1 MLKALREGL
10 SEAAFDS
17 FVTREFFIQL
27 QALHTQAFQGAALP
41 NVTLIE
47 VRENSGAAPP
57 VEAVRLAED
66 DPDLLKV
73 RQLRIGSWVEFR
85 EDEENTLRCKL
96 TAIIA
101 PANSYIF
108 VNRTGLKVLEK
119 TCTELALEFK
129 RGGVRTLD
137 DALLFDRALASVIGS
152 LRQLN
157 RAK

>member
-1 MLKALREGL
+1 M
-10 SEAAFDS
+10 
-17 FVTREFFIQL
+17 
-27 QALHTQAFQGAALP
+27 
-41 NVTLIE
+41 TLIE

-119 TCTELALEFK
+119 PA
-129 RGGVRTLD
+129 RSWPWSS
-137 DALLFDRALASVIGS
+137 SVAGS
-152 LRQLN
+152 APWMMHCCSTARW
-157 RAK
+157 RR

>member
-1 MLKALREGL
+1 MP
-10 SEAAFDS
+10 S
-17 FVTREFFIQL
+17 
-27 QALHTQAFQGAALP
+27 QAL
-41 NVTLIE
+41 
-47 VRENSGAAPP
+47 S
-57 VEAVRLAED
+57 LAED

-73 RQLRIGSWVEFR
+73 RQLHIGSWVEFR

-137 DALLFDRALASVIGS
+137 DALLFDRALASVIGN

>member
-1 MLKALREGL
+1 MQ
-10 SEAAFDS
+10 
-17 FVTREFFIQL
+17 T
-27 QALHTQAFQGAALP
+27 LHTQAFQGAALP
-41 NVTLIE
+41 SVALVE
-47 VRENSGAAPP
+47 VCAQSDAQAG
-57 VEAVRLAED
+57 EAVSLAED

-73 RQLRIGSWVEFR
+73 RQLHIGSWVEFR
-85 EDEENTLRCKL
+85 EDEENALRCKL

-101 PANSYIF
+101 PANRHIF

-119 TCTELALEFK
+119 TSTELALEFK

-137 DALLFDRALASVIGS
+137 DALLFDRALASVIGN

>member
-1 MLKALREGL
+1 MP
-10 SEAAFDS
+10 S
-17 FVTREFFIQL
+17 
-27 QALHTQAFQGAALP
+27 QAL
-41 NVTLIE
+41 
-47 VRENSGAAPP
+47 S
-57 VEAVRLAED
+57 LAED

-73 RQLRIGSWVEFR
+73 RQLHIGSWVEFR

-108 VNRTGLKVLEK
+108 VNRTGLKVPK
-119 TCTELALEFK
+119 PARSWPQFK

-137 DALLFDRALASVIGS
+137 DALLFDRALASVIGN